1 MNYLQKLFT
10 LIKLL
15 PLAITL
21 SQPAGA
27 QTISD
32 TDKRTN
38 AHGDHGYWQSGQPD
52 VMILWPQDQQ
62 NIVKRFTGNAQHP
75 YPYRLWVDSGRAGGF
90 PVVLKTSSTFN
101 NFLEHIKASP
111 DKDWCQLAEIWTNWQ
126 GSAPTACGTHSYTQQ
141 RNCSIATNAVKPC
154 PDLCNPAAQTRSR
167 SVDNGPCE
175 PPAPPEKQCS
185 TSAWI
190 PGASTV
196 CAGQRFTQT
205 RTLADCST
213 ERRTVTGSKSC
224 PNTCTLTTWSPD
236 AGSVCAG
243 QRFTQT
249 RTLSD
254 CSAGRR
260 TAIGSKSCPRT
271 CRVSAW
277 SPGRDT
283 TCSGDTLTQTRTLS
297 DCSSDQRTVS
307 GTRSCPSSC
316 TPTSWT
322 PSANTVC
329 SGKTLTQTRT
339 LGNCSTDSRSATG
352 TKYCPQTCKAT
363 SWNPATGTVCSGKQ
377 FTQTRTLSNCSS
389 DSRSATGTKHCPPT
403 CKTTSWSP
411 ATGTVCSGEKF
422 TQTRTL
428 SDCSSGSRTATGAKS
443 CPRNCTVTGW
453 QPPAGT
459 VCTGS
464 SFTQTRTLK
473 NCSTDNRSARGTRC
487 CGRVTQ
493 WRPDPATKCGTFTQA
508 RTNAC
513 GKAESRS
520 AKGTASWCGCS
531 WGPYTPSPGTVCKGK
546 TFTQKSYYSCSG
558 RTNKP
563 RTRTTTGTK
572 SCQKAECRN
581 GQSYCSAYKRYLC
594 RNGKWKVIAEGPY
607 ACFTP

>member
-1 MNYLQKLFT
+1 MNHLQKLST

-15 PLAITL
+15 SLAITL

-32 TDKRTN
+32 TAKRVN

-90 PVVLKTSSTFN
+90 PVVLKNSSTFN

-111 DKDWCQLAEIWTNWQ
+111 DKDWCQIAETWTNWH

-141 RNCSIATNAVKPC
+141 RNCSIATGAVKPC
-154 PDLCNPAAQTRSR
+154 PDLCKPAFQTRAR
-167 SVDNGPCE
+167 SVDNGPCKPL
-175 PPAPPEKQCS
+175 PPVKKCPV
-185 TSAWI
+185 TAWS
-190 PGASTV
+190 PGVGTV
-196 CAGQRFTQT
+196 CSGKTFTQS
-205 RTLADCST
+205 RTLADCSSD
-213 ERRTVTGSKSC
+213 RRPATGSKSC
-224 PNTCTLTTWSPD
+224 P
-236 AGSVCAG
+236 
-243 QRFTQT
+243 
-249 RTLSD
+249 
-254 CSAGRR
+254 
-260 TAIGSKSCPRT
+260 KT

-283 TCSGDTLTQTRTLS
+283 TCRRDTLTQTRTLS
-297 DCSSDQRTVS
+297 DCSADQRTVS
-307 GTRSCPSSC
+307 GTRSCPLTC
-316 TPTSWT
+316 TPTSWA

-352 TKYCPQTCKAT
+352 TKYCPPRCKAT

-377 FTQTRTLSNCSS
+377 FTQTRTLSDCST
-389 DSRSATGTKHCPPT
+389 DSRSATGAKHCPPT
-403 CKTTSWSP
+403 CNTTSWNP
-411 ATGTVCSGEKF
+411 ATGTVCSGKRF

-428 SDCSSGSRTATGAKS
+428 GNCSTDSRTATGTKS
-443 CPRNCTVTGW
+443 CPPNCAVTGW
-453 QPPAGT
+453 QPSANT
-459 VCTGS
+459 VCRGS
-464 SFTQTRTLK
+464 RLIQTRTLK
-473 NCSTDNRSARGTRC
+473 NCSKDSRSARGTRC
-487 CGRVTQ
+487 CGTVTA
-493 WRPDPATKCGTFTQA
+493 WRPDPATKCGAFTQT

-513 GKAESRS
+513 GKTESRS
-520 AKGTASWCGCS
+520 TKGTASWCGCS
-531 WGPYTPSPGTVCKGK
+531 WGPYSPSPGTVCKGK

-563 RTRTTTGTK
+563 RTRTATGTK
-572 SCQKAECRN
+572 SCQKAECSEGR
-581 GQSYCSAYKRYLC
+581 SYCSAYKRYLC